1 MCRAQQKIGSA
12 EGEVPE
18 PRVGAGVVLGCA
30 GTLASPSVPSCCM
43 TRSNHQIMPMRER
56 QPRVGAGVV
65 LGWAGTLASPSVPS
79 RLLCQNVHIRDCQH
93 GRRKRPHPTSTPLP
107 PLREPNRFQRWAV

>member
-1 MCRAQQKIGSA
+1 MYMHRAKQ
-12 EGEVPE
+12 
-18 PRVGAGVVLGCA
+18 
-30 GTLASPSVPSCCM
+30 
-43 TRSNHQIMPMRER
+43 QIMPMRKAH
-56 QPRVGAGVV
+56 PRVGAGVV
-65 LGWAGTLASPSVPS
+65 LGWAGTLASPCVPS